1 MSLTNDLFPFNQ
13 LKEDD
18 FQDII
23 SQSNLN
29 LDEHEANKLRN
40 MIFNPFST
48 NNRGKTFLTLN
59 SELDPDYN
67 YYDRLVNYVDECDY
81 HQEDS
86 FNNFNSGKIK

>member
-48 NNRGKTFLTLN
+48 N
-59 SELDPDYN
+59 
-67 YYDRLVNYVDECDY
+67 
-81 HQEDS
+81 
-86 FNNFNSGKIK
+86 